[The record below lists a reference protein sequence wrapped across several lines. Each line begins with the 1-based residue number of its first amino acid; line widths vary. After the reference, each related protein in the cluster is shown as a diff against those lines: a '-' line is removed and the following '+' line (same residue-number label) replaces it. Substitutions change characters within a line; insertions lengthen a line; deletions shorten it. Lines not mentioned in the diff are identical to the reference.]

1 MVDIGRG
8 GNFGSTGD
16 PTSLHLDDEVI
27 SVPGGIGGEDGG
39 GNGGNG
45 YSGGGGGGANGYPA
59 GDGGW
64 DGGNV
69 VFTSRENDN
78 FQNKA
83 NCSYLKIRELKDL
96 RET

>member
-16 PTSLHLDDEVI
+16 PTSLHLEDEVI

-69 VFTSRENDN
+69 ISSYCRLCYLSSF
-78 FQNKA
+78 
-83 NCSYLKIRELKDL
+83 YLKQDKVF
-96 RET
+96 